1 MLLKM
6 VKVVVGVLNMNL
18 KFLLQMAPKKVDLFK
33 IILRDTLTWMEE
45 LTILHIL
52 IFTRKKAQQD

>member
-18 KFLLQMAPKKVDLFK
+18 KFLLHMAPKKVDLFK
-33 IILRDTLTWMEE
+33 IMLRDTLTWMEE